1 MTTIYLS
8 STFSDLQEYREAVYR
23 ALRQMKYDVIA
34 MEDYVATDKRPLEK
48 CLQDVAACELY
59 VGLFAW
65 RYGYV
70 PSEEGNPEHKSI
82 TELEYRKASSSGKS
96 CLIFLLDDDASWP
109 RKLMDEVTGEGK
121 RGECIAML
129 RQELAKEKIVSSFQS
144 PEHLASLVG
153 AAVHL
158 WDEERRKVLDDL
170 NTRREQVRVPFMVED
185 LPLDFVPR
193 PQEFEALLNKL
204 LDQKR
209 EEPVAI
215 TAALRGAGGYG
226 KTTMAKAL
234 CHDERIQQAF
244 DDGILW
250 VTLGENP
257 GNLVGKV
264 VDLIETLSY
273 ERPGFTGIDA
283 ATARLA
289 ELLADRDIL
298 LVIDDAWNAAHL
310 KPFIQGGK
318 RCARLIT
325 TRNEEVLPVTTQS
338 IQVDAMRPSEA
349 MQLLTAG
356 LDGLVFSAAD
366 RQKLGA
372 LAGRLGEWALLLK
385 LANGVLRERIGG
397 GQALSDA
404 LAYLTK
410 ALDKRGL
417 IAFDAESVQERHQA
431 VSATLRVSFELLS
444 AEDDARYQELAIFP
458 EDVDIPLTT
467 LQTLWGATGHLDD
480 FDTEEL
486 CRRLYRLSLLLQYDL
501 TTRTIRL
508 HDVIRTYLQHA
519 VGTRL
524 PALHAHLLDAYGC
537 TRWAELPHDEPYL
550 WDHLAEHLIGAQRSG
565 ELIATVKDL
574 RYLANKTLARSAS
587 AVEIDLAVAEQHAPE
602 DMPLRL
608 LKRHVVT
615 MEHLLNRCT
624 TLNDVA
630 AVLACRLQHLPELSD
645 LWQRSFAE
653 RLPPSV
659 GLWHPLPDLPQPAL
673 IRTLQGHA
681 AGVTG
686 CAVSP
691 DGTWIVSASDDKTL
705 KVWDAGSG
713 EARLT
718 LHGHTAEVFG
728 CVVSPDGAWIVSAS
742 MDKTLKVW
750 DAHTGEVRLTL
761 QGHTEGVIGCAV
773 SPDGT
778 WIVSASSDETLKV
791 WDAGSGEARL
801 TLQGHTDGVSSCAV
815 SPDGTWIVSASMD
828 KTLKVWDA
836 GSGEVRLTLQG
847 HTAGVRGCAV
857 SPDGTWIVSASMDK
871 TLKVWDAGSGEV
883 RLTLQ
888 GHTDRVNGCVV
899 SPDGTWIVSASRDA
913 MLKVWDARTG
923 EARLTLQGHINWWVN
938 GCAVS
943 PDGTWIVSA
952 SGDETLKVWDA
963 GTGEARLTLHGHTD
977 WVYGCA
983 VGPDGAWII
992 SASGDKTLKVWDA
1005 GTGEARLTLQGHTD
1019 RVFGCAVS
1027 PDGTWIVSASM
1038 DKTLKVWDAGTGE
1051 ARLTLQGHTAEV
1063 FGCVVSPDGAWIVSA
1078 SFDKTLKVWDAGS
1091 GEVRLTL
1098 QGHIDKMYGCA
1109 VSPDGT
1115 WIVSAS
1121 SDETLKVWDVRS
1133 GEARLTLQGHTDE
1146 VFGCAVSPDG
1156 TWIVSASGDKTLKVW
1171 DAGSGEAR
1179 FTLQGHT
1186 DRVFGC
1192 AVSSDG
1198 TWIVSA
1204 SGDKTL
1210 KVWDAGTGTCLI
1222 TFPVEGALLACTFH
1236 PDGKHLVAA
1245 GAGGVYFLE
1254 WVP

>member
-8 STFSDLQEYREAVYR
+8 STFSDLKEYREAVYR
-23 ALRQMKYDVIA
+23 ALRQMKYVVIA

-109 RKLMDEVTGEGK
+109 PKLMDKVTGKGK
-121 RGECIAML
+121 RGKCIAML

-153 AAVHL
+153 PAVHL

-170 NTRREQVRVPFMVED
+170 NTRRERVRVPFMVED

-298 LVIDDAWNAAHL
+298 LGIDDAWNAAHL

-325 TRNEEVLPVTTQS
+325 TRNEEVLPVATQS

-385 LANGVLRERIGG
+385 LANGVLRESIGG
-397 GQALSDA
+397 GQSLSDA

-444 AEDDARYQELAIFP
+444 AEEDARYQELAIFP

-524 PALHAHLLDAYGC
+524 PALHAHLLDAYSC
-537 TRWAELPHDEPYL
+537 PRWALLPHGELYL
-550 WDHLAEHLIGAQRSG
+550 WDHLAEHLIGAKRSG

-574 RYLANKTLARSAS
+574 RYLASKTLARSAY
-587 AVEIDLAVAEQHAPE
+587 AVETDLVVAEQHAPE
-602 DMPLRL
+602 DVPLPV
-608 LKRHVVT
+608 LKRHFVT
-615 MEHLLNRCT
+615 MEHLLNRCI
-624 TLNDVA
+624 TLNDVT
-630 AVLACRLQHLPELSD
+630 AVLSCRLQHLYELSD
-645 LWQRSFAE
+645 LWQRSLAE
-653 RLPPSV
+653 RLLPSV
-659 GLWHPLPDLPQPAL
+659 GLWHPLPDLPYPPL
-673 IRTLQGHA
+673 IRTLQGHTA
-681 AGVTG
+681 WVSGCAVSPDGAFIVSASRDKTLKVWDARSGEARLTLHGHTDGVSG

-691 DGTWIVSASDDKTL
+691 DGTWIVSASYDKTLKVRDAGTGQARLTLHGHTDEVEGCAVSADGAFIVSASRDKTL
-705 KVWDAGSG
+705 KVWDARSG

-718 LHGHTAEVFG
+718 LHGHTAEV
-728 CVVSPDGAWIVSAS
+728 
-742 MDKTLKVW
+742 
-750 DAHTGEVRLTL
+750 E
-761 QGHTEGVIGCAV
+761 GCAV
-773 SPDGT
+773 SPDGAF
-778 WIVSASSDETLKV
+778 IVSASED
-791 WDAGSGEARL
+791 
-801 TLQGHTDGVSSCAV
+801 
-815 SPDGTWIVSASMD
+815 
-828 KTLKVWDA
+828 
-836 GSGEVRLTLQG
+836 
-847 HTAGVRGCAV
+847 
-857 SPDGTWIVSASMDK
+857 
-871 TLKVWDAGSGEV
+871 
-883 RLTLQ
+883 
-888 GHTDRVNGCVV
+888 N
-899 SPDGTWIVSASRDA
+899 
-913 MLKVWDARTG
+913 
-923 EARLTLQGHINWWVN
+923 
-938 GCAVS
+938 
-943 PDGTWIVSA
+943 
-952 SGDETLKVWDA
+952 
-963 GTGEARLTLHGHTD
+963 
-977 WVYGCA
+977 
-983 VGPDGAWII
+983 
-992 SASGDKTLKVWDA
+992 
-1005 GTGEARLTLQGHTD
+1005 
-1019 RVFGCAVS
+1019 
-1027 PDGTWIVSASM
+1027 
-1038 DKTLKVWDAGTGE
+1038 
-1051 ARLTLQGHTAEV
+1051 
-1063 FGCVVSPDGAWIVSA
+1063 
-1078 SFDKTLKVWDAGS
+1078 
-1091 GEVRLTL
+1091 
-1098 QGHIDKMYGCA
+1098 
-1109 VSPDGT
+1109 
-1115 WIVSAS
+1115 
-1121 SDETLKVWDVRS
+1121 TLKVWDVR
-1133 GEARLTLQGHTDE
+1133 
-1146 VFGCAVSPDG
+1146 
-1156 TWIVSASGDKTLKVW
+1156 
-1171 DAGSGEAR
+1171 
-1179 FTLQGHT
+1179 
-1186 DRVFGC
+1186 
-1192 AVSSDG
+1192 
-1198 TWIVSA
+1198 
-1204 SGDKTL
+1204 
-1210 KVWDAGTGTCLI
+1210 TGTCLM
-1222 TFPVEGALLACTFH
+1222 TFPVEGALQACAFH